1 MVRESAR
8 RLARTYWCSDRER
21 EMRFTRK
28 TIMALSVSGAL
39 TVAAGVSASAA
50 VLDLPILGFGEAA
63 SEQSAPPKV
72 VHRTVYDDRYV
83 TATTAPKAATP
94 PRVTA
99 GATPVTA
106 APAPAQV
113 AAVAPAPAPVPDYDD
128 DSDHDDDDDPPTA
141 SPPGA
146 IPPPPPGCREAEWD
160 SEHRVWKCAGPEGD
174 DD

>member
-1 MVRESAR
+1 
-8 RLARTYWCSDRER
+8 
-21 EMRFTRK
+21 MRFTRK

-83 TATTAPKAATP
+83 TATTAPKATTS
-94 PRVTA
+94 PRAST

-106 APAPAQV
+106 ATPGPAATAPAPVQV
-113 AAVAPAPAPVPDYDD
+113 AAPAPAPAPAEDYE
-128 DSDHDDDDDPPTA
+128 DDDDRPAAGT
-141 SPPGA
+141 PGA
-146 IPPPPPGCREAEWD
+146 VPPPPAGCSEAEWD